1 MSRKER
7 LTNYTQQTATEPVF
21 EELLWSKPETKR
33 TAGKLLIV
41 GGNAHGI
48 SAPLQAYE
56 TAQDAGIGHTRVLL
70 PDALKPVVGQMLEQG
85 DYAPSTPSGSLSKQ
99 ALAELLDVS
108 TWADVTLLAGDLG
121 RNSETAILLESFLS
135 KTTDRLIATA
145 DAADYIISS
154 PDMVA
159 TTRNNLLLVISL
171 SQLQKYIK
179 RRGHKQTATLDSS
192 LPQLTTLL
200 KEINEETGLS
210 IITRHH
216 DNILFVH
223 NQRVSVTNAKDA
235 PAIWRLRVAVF
246 ASVWL
251 AQQPEKPFE
260 SITTAVWHS
269 LQAKG
274 TI

>member
-1 MSRKER
+1 
-7 LTNYTQQTATEPVF
+7 
-21 EELLWSKPETKR
+21 
-33 TAGKLLIV
+33 
-41 GGNAHGI
+41 
-48 SAPLQAYE
+48 
-56 TAQDAGIGHTRVLL
+56 
-70 PDALKPVVGQMLEQG
+70 MLEKG

-99 ALAELLDVS
+99 ALAELLDAS

-121 RNSETAILLESFLS
+121 RNSETAILLESFLA
-135 KTTDRLIATA
+135 KTTDKLVATA

-154 PDMVA
+154 PNMV
-159 TTRNNLLLVISL
+159 TTQGNLLLVISL
-171 SQLQKYIK
+171 SQLQKYLK
-179 RRGHKQTATLDSS
+179 QRGHKQTATLDSS

-210 IITRHH
+210 IVTKHH
-216 DNILFVH
+216 DNILFVN
-223 NQRVSVTNAKDA
+223 NQRVSVTNAKAA
-235 PAIWRLRVAVF
+235 PTIWRLRVAVF